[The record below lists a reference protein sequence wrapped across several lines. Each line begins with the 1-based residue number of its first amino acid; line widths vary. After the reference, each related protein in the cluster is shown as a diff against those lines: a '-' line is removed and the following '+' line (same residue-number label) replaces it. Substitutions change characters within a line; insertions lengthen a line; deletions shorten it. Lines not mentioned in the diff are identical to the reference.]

1 MMSDT
6 PHRDSRSEIFASIR
20 ENLAKSKP
28 FDKQIESEG
37 IVRPVA
43 PNDKVDLLE
52 EFRVSL
58 ESVGAK
64 YALVESEDGA
74 ADALQA
80 IVADLSATEITVSDS
95 ALVHRIVNAAELDA
109 ISDPSRG
116 ELFASDVGITS
127 AQWAIAETGT
137 LVLEA
142 GAERHRLVSL
152 VPAVHICL
160 LKASSILR
168 TMNEILAALDTEVN
182 PSITFITGASRT
194 SDIELTLAIGVHGP
208 GELYVIVIK
217 DQ

>member
-1 MMSDT
+1 MERKEEMMSDT

-64 YALVESEDGA
+64 YALVESEDGP

-80 IVADLSATEITVSDS
+80 IVAGLSASEKKV
-95 ALVHRIVNAAELDA
+95 
-109 ISDPSRG
+109 
-116 ELFASDVGITS
+116 
-127 AQWAIAETGT
+127 
-137 LVLEA
+137 
-142 GAERHRLVSL
+142 
-152 VPAVHICL
+152 
-160 LKASSILR
+160 
-168 TMNEILAALDTEVN
+168 
-182 PSITFITGASRT
+182 
-194 SDIELTLAIGVHGP
+194 
-208 GELYVIVIK
+208 
-217 DQ
+217 